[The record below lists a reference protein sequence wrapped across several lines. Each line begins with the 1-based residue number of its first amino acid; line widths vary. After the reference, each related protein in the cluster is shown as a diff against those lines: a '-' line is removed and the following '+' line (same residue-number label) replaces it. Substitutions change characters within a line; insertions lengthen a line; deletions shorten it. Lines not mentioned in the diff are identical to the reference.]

1 MVETWCSIVQV
12 TQQSCT
18 NEFHECWHTH
28 THTIIIYFSVYMM
41 PVLISSSLHSF
52 QSCLICKKKKIKIC
66 QYRYSNLFEEG
77 SSTLTF
83 LWKMF
88 SLCQFLLGWLVG
100 HWPVYSALGDVALLL
115 VKGCASESIG
125 VVAPCSPGPLL
136 VAVPF
141 HLTPRLDVHVVS
153 HLQPLPAAMETS
165 LHAHAYL
172 NFELWRLHPYVAIR
186 TSCNESCNVTLLLQD
201 VASRR
206 EY

>member
-1 MVETWCSIVQV
+1 MIETWRSIVQV

-28 THTIIIYFSVYMM
+28 SYNHYLVQFHDA
-41 PVLISSSLHSF
+41 SSLYQLHYIHFRVVS
-52 QSCLICKKKKIKIC
+52 SVKKITIC
-66 QYRYSNLFEEG
+66 QYWYSNLFKEG
-77 SSTLTF
+77 TSALTL

-125 VVAPCSPGPLL
+125 VVSPCSPGPLL

-141 HLTPRLDVHVVS
+141 HLTPRLNVHVVS
-153 HLQPLPAAMETS
+153 PSAPPRC
-165 LHAHAYL
+165 YG
-172 NFELWRLHPYVAIR
+172 N
-186 TSCNESCNVTLLLQD
+186 
-201 VASRR
+201 
-206 EY
+206 